1 MGNGTVDSTT
11 SADYV
16 DLPNIVEVY
25 TATWCVNCVTSE
37 EAMSEAVQDAD
48 AVLIHYHRVWIE
60 PEDPFGSD
68 STEGVGGKLWRV
80 FKSVAERRESPLV
93 W

>member
-1 MGNGTVDSTT
+1 M
-11 SADYV
+11 AQPIQPPAQIM
-16 DLPNIVEVY
+16 LICRILVEVY

-68 STEGVGGKLWRV
+68 NAEERWVEHYGESS
-80 FKSVAERRESPLV
+80 KSVAGEGENRP
-93 W
+93 